1 MKMPFIKNDK
11 LLRKKILNFF
21 WKIKIKYLNLTFSKI
36 LILVWILVVL
46 ISLSM
51 PWFSLPYNSVD
62 SQNAFSS
69 VLWLNWMLIIFVSIF
84 NIFIIFSSWLK
95 KKIKLFLDLSL
106 NEKNLLLY
114 SSLILLLII
123 INSVLIIKW
132 LILFSNEIIFYSW
145 SSMWITGSIIMVIWW
160 YLNKIKNTDE
170 YTKFIWINESHS
182 EENIN
187 KKDKSIKL
195 PF

>member
-36 LILVWILVVL
+36 LILVWIFVVL

-69 VLWLNWMLIIFVSIF
+69 VLWLNWILIIFVSIF

-106 NEKNLLLY
+106 NEKKLLLH

-123 INSVLIIKW
+123 INSILTIKW
-132 LILFSNEIIFYSW
+132 LKLFSDEITFYSW
-145 SSMWITGSIIMVIWW
+145 SSIWITGSIIMVIWW
-160 YLNKIKNTDE
+160 YLNYIKNTDK
-170 YTKFIWINESHS
+170 YTEFVGVNESYS
-182 EENIN
+182 EENI
-187 KKDKSIKL
+187 KKKNSSMKL

>member
-170 YTKFIWINESHS
+170 YTKFIWINELHS

>member
-132 LILFSNEIIFYSW
+132 LKLFSNEIIFYSW